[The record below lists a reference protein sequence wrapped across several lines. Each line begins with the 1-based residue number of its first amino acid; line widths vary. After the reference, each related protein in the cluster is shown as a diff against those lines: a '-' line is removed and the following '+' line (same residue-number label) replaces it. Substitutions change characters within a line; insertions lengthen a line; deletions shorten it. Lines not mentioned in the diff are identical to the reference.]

1 MSRTDGK
8 NTSGLL
14 GRDHPLSQ
22 EKAFLIFAL
31 LVFMLSLLSENLV
44 QANHGNTGGATVT
57 ELTSQ
62 QRGLSL
68 TPRGDVICDWFLFLL
83 RSRGC
88 APVTKLVI
96 LCP

>member
-1 MSRTDGK
+1 MLKADAK
-8 NTSGLL
+8 NASGL
-14 GRDHPLSQ
+14 HPLSQ
-22 EKAFLIFAL
+22 DKVLLISAL
-31 LVFMLSLLSENLV
+31 PVFMLPLLSENLE

-68 TPRGDVICDWFLFLL
+68 TPGGDVIRDWFLFLL

-88 APVTKLVI
+88 APVSKLVI
-96 LCP
+96 LCS